1 MHEWCWRHTYLDLVT
16 FGQASKSQAQMAT
29 FFFSAVFHELIFS
42 VAFKTLRPWFF
53 LGCVAGRA
61 ARHFVM
67 TSQNLRQLSSL
78 LRPQPSRRLPSSFL
92 CSMMVQSA

>member
-1 MHEWCWRHTYLDLVT
+1 MPLQVHEWCWRHTYLDLVT

-53 LGCVAGRA
+53 LGCVSQRP
-61 ARHFVM
+61 AR
-67 TSQNLRQLSSL
+67 
-78 LRPQPSRRLPSSFL
+78 
-92 CSMMVQSA
+92 SMC